1 MHVVHLAAR
10 RPLTLGAVLL
20 FALVASGCSGAPTTV
35 PSGAAGVPSFAEAE
49 HHLDA
54 AVAVVRSGDLTHLCD
69 LGSATCQHTLD
80 ISDPAAVPTSG
91 PDVLGSRVIGTTA
104 TSAGGLVLELC
115 GRDGLGHSY
124 YSEMLVFRDGQRL
137 LSTGTVYWVGI
148 TIPGTS
154 TTGQVPPRTCTPTSS

>member
-1 MHVVHLAAR
+1 MLRRWGALLLVALAAI
-10 RPLTLGAVLL
+10 
-20 FALVASGCSGAPTTV
+20 GCSGAPASV
-35 PSGAAGVPSFAEAE
+35 PSGDAGVPSLTEAE

-54 AVAVVRSGDLTHLCD
+54 VVVVVKSGDLTHLCD

-80 ISDPAAVPTSG
+80 ISDPAAVPTTG
-91 PDVLGSRVIGTTA
+91 PEVLGSRVIGMTA
-104 TSAGGLVLELC
+104 TSAGGRVLELC

-124 YSEMLVFRDGQRL
+124 YSEMLVFRDGERL

-154 TTGQVPPRTCTPTSS
+154 TTGQTPPRTCTPSAS

>member
-10 RPLTLGAVLL
+10 RPLSLGALL
-20 FALVASGCSGAPTTV
+20 LVVLVAIGCSGAPTTV
-35 PSGAAGVPSFAEAE
+35 PSGDAGVPSFAEAE

-80 ISDPAAVPTSG
+80 LSDPAAVPTSG
-91 PDVLGSRVIGTTA
+91 PDVLGSRVIGTTP

-148 TIPGTS
+148 TIPGSS
-154 TTGQVPPRTCTPTSS
+154 TTGQVPPRPCTPTSS